1 MSSDKR
7 QFGNIRRLPS
17 KRYQA
22 FYRHGS
28 DERHTALSTFETR
41 LDAEG
46 WLTDERRLIASGNW
60 APPKVREAAKHSPA
74 SMFGTYADSWVA
86 GRTLKPRTRA
96 HYKALLRDKVKPT
109 FEHRPVKDIT
119 PEAVR
124 VWHAG
129 LGDGQPTMRSHAY
142 GLLRSI
148 LTTAVHDGFL
158 ASNPCHIRGAGNVKR
173 KVKIEPASL
182 PELEA
187 LVAAMPSEKYRAMTL
202 IAAWC
207 GLRFGELT
215 ELRRKDIDLAT
226 GLIRVRRGVARAD
239 GAFIVGTPKS
249 EAGIRDVAIPPH
261 LLPMLKNH
269 MGKNITGGKEGL
281 LFPAADGHT
290 HMAPST
296 LYRVFYKARTAAG
309 RPDLRWHD
317 LRHTGAVLAA
327 QTGATLAELMGRLGH
342 STPSAAM
349 RYQHAAEGRDLQIA
363 KALSAMVQPAN

>member
-28 DERHTALSTFETR
+28 DERHSAMSTFETR

-46 WLTDERRLIASGNW
+46 WLTDERRLIASGDW
-60 APPKVREAAKHSPA
+60 TPPKDREAAKHSPA
-74 SMFGTYADSWVA
+74 GTFGTYADAWIE
-86 GRTLKPRTRA
+86 GRTLKPRTRS
-96 HYKALLRDKVKPT
+96 HYKAILRDRIKPT
-109 FEHRPVKDIT
+109 FEHRPVKAIT

-129 LGDGQPTMRSHAY
+129 LGAGQPTMRSHAY

-148 LTTAVHDGFL
+148 LATAVHDGL
-158 ASNPCHIRGAGNVKR
+158 LPSNPCHIRGASNVKR
-173 KVKIEPASL
+173 KVKIKPASL

-187 LVAAMPSEKYRAMTL
+187 LVAAMPSEKYKEMVL
-202 IAAWC
+202 VAAWC

-215 ELRRKDIDLAT
+215 ELRRKDIDQTT

-269 MGKNITGGKEGL
+269 MGKNIAGGKEGL
-281 LFPAADGHT
+281 LFPAKDGIT

-296 LYRVFYKARTAAG
+296 LYRVFYKARTTAG

-349 RYQHAAEGRDLQIA
+349 RYQHAAEGRDMQIA
-363 KALSAMVQPAN
+363 EALSAMVAPAN